1 MSFHLESPLLYC
13 ARIFD
18 MRRRNFLGLV
28 IGAVAFVLS
37 GFKTAKA
44 KTAADLKGPIT
55 KIAFGSCCIQDGP
68 QPIWDVIA
76 KSAPDVFLF
85 IGDNI
90 YADTED
96 MTLMANKYK
105 MLGKKPGFARF
116 RNATPVL
123 ATWDDHDYGIND
135 GGLEYPK
142 KEESKKLMLD
152 FFGEP
157 AKSERRQRPGIYT
170 SYYLGPKGKK
180 LQIILLDLRW
190 FRTAL
195 NYDKAIDGYKPD
207 PSPKATILGEKQWEW
222 LASELKKPADLRLI
236 ASSTQFVSP
245 DHKWEKWANFPI
257 DKKRMIDLLDENKI
271 TNAIFI
277 SGDMHYAELSAETSP
292 KGFKIYDL
300 TASGMNLVENGSQY
314 PNRYRISLYDKT
326 PHFGLIE
333 IDWQKSSANLAL
345 KVISDKGKTVISDKV
360 SYPIA

>member
-1 MSFHLESPLLYC
+1 
-13 ARIFD
+13 
-18 MRRRNFLGLV
+18 MRRRNFLT
-28 IGAVAFVLS
+28 IIAGAVAFSLS
-37 GFKTAKA
+37 GFKAARA
-44 KTAADLKGPIT
+44 KTADDLKGPLT
-55 KIAFGSCCIQDGP
+55 KIAFGSCCIHDGP

-76 KSAPDVFLF
+76 ENKPDVFLF

-96 MTLMANKYK
+96 MAVMAEKYQ
-105 MLGKKPGFARF
+105 MLGSKPGYAKF
-116 RNATPVL
+116 RTSTPVL

-135 GGLEYPK
+135 GGVEYPK
-142 KEESKKLMLD
+142 KEESKKIMLD

-170 SYYLGPKGKK
+170 SYSVGPKGKK
-180 LQIILLDLRW
+180 LQLILLDLRW

-195 NYDKAIDGYKPD
+195 NYDKATDGYLPN
-207 PSPKATILGEKQWEW
+207 PSPQATILGDQQWQWVEE
-222 LASELKKPADLRLI
+222 ELKKPADLRI
-236 ASSTQFVSP
+236 IVSSTQFVSP
-245 DHKWEKWANFPI
+245 DHKWEKWANFPN
-257 DKKRMIDLLDENKI
+257 DKKRMIELIDKNEIK
-271 TNAIFI
+271 NAIFI
-277 SGDMHYAELSAETSP
+277 SGDMHYAELSAEDSP

-333 IDWQKSSANLAL
+333 IDWQKKTANLAL
-345 KVISDKGKTVISDKV
+345 KIVSEKGETVLSDKV

>member
-1 MSFHLESPLLYC
+1 MK
-13 ARIFD
+13 
-18 MRRRNFLGLV
+18 RRNFLRVV
-28 IGAVAFVLS
+28 IGAAAFALS
-37 GFKTAKA
+37 GFRAARA

-55 KIAFGSCCIQDGP
+55 KIAFGSCCTQDEA

-76 KSAPDVFLF
+76 KTNPDVFLF

-96 MTLMANKYK
+96 MTLMEQKYQK
-105 MLGKKPGFARF
+105 LAAKKGYARF
-116 RNATPVL
+116 RDKTPIL

-135 GGLEYPK
+135 GGIEYPK

-152 FFGEP
+152 FFNEP
-157 AKSERRQRPGIYT
+157 ANSARRKRPGIYT
-170 SYYLGPKGKK
+170 SYSLGPKGQN
-180 LQIILLDLRW
+180 LQLIMLDLRW

-195 NYDKAIDGYKPD
+195 VFDKKVDGYVPD
-207 PSPKATILGEKQWEW
+207 PSPKAAILGEEQWKW
-222 LASELKKPADLRLI
+222 LEDELKKPADLRI
-236 ASSTQFVSP
+236 IVSSTQFVSP
-245 DHKWEKWANFPI
+245 DHKWEKWANFPL
-257 DKKRMIDLLDENKI
+257 DKKRMIDLIDKNKI
-271 TNAIFI
+271 NNAIFI

-292 KGFKIYDL
+292 QGFKIYDL

-333 IDWQKSSANLAL
+333 IDWKKSESNLAL
-345 KVISDKGKTVISDKV
+345 KIISDAGATVLSDKV

>member
-1 MSFHLESPLLYC
+1 
-13 ARIFD
+13 
-18 MRRRNFLGLV
+18 MRRRNFLGLA
-28 IGAVAFVLS
+28 IGAIAFTLS
-37 GFKTAKA
+37 GFRAARA
-44 KTAADLKGPIT
+44 KTAADLKGPIS
-55 KIAFGSCCIQDGP
+55 KIAFGSCCIQEGP

-76 KSAPDVFLF
+76 KNKPDVFLF

-96 MTLMANKYK
+96 MKEMAKRYK
-105 MLGKKPGFARF
+105 QLGSKPGYAKF
-116 RNATPVL
+116 RTSTPVL

-135 GGLEYPK
+135 GGVEYPK

-157 AKSERRQRPGIYT
+157 AKSERRDRPGIYT
-170 SYYLGPKGKK
+170 SYYVGQKGQT

-195 NYDKAIDGYKPD
+195 NYDKKIDGYLPN
-207 PSPKATILGEKQWEW
+207 PSPKATILGDAQWKW
-222 LASELKKPADLRLI
+222 LEGELKKPADLRLI

-257 DKKRMIDLLDENKI
+257 DKKRMIDLLDKNAIK
-271 TNAIFI
+271 NAIFI
-277 SGDMHYAELSAETSP
+277 SGDMHYAELSAESSP

-314 PNRYRISLYDKT
+314 PNRYRLKLYDKT
-326 PHFGLIE
+326 PHFGMIE
-333 IDWQKSSANLAL
+333 IDWQKKTANLAL
-345 KVISDKGKTVISDKV
+345 KVISDKGETVISEKV